1 MRIRFTRDHHD
12 TELWDAIYLSGSFV
26 SVLGVWDEETIDA
39 MFEDM
44 GWRETIDNITNKGP
58 ESIDFIVDFKTGQ
71 FDFL

>member
-1 MRIRFTRDHHD
+1 MRIRFTRDHDD

-26 SVLGVWDEETIDA
+26 SVLGVWDEETIDS
-39 MFEDM
+39 MFQDM